1 MSVLVKAAEL
11 KRLCPTAR
19 ADVLDG
25 LARAAGP
32 ILAKYEIN
40 TSLRLQHFM
49 AQIAHE
55 SAGFRYLR
63 EVWGPTPAQTRYE
76 GRKDL
81 GNTQPGDGFRF
92 RGRGFL
98 QVTGR
103 ANYRRIGAAMGLDLE
118 AHPEKLEEPAV
129 ALESACI
136 YWRDHRLNALAD
148 KDDLRAITLR
158 VNGGLNGYDSR
169 NGYLKDRSTFD
180 CKSIDAVDA

>member
-1 MSVLVKAAEL
+1 MSVPVKAAEL

-19 ADVLDG
+19 DGVLDG

-32 ILAKYEIN
+32 ILAKYDIN

-103 ANYRRIGAAMGLDLE
+103 ANYRRVGAAMGLDLE

-158 VNGGLNGYDSR
+158 VNGGLDGYDNR
-169 NGYLKDRSTFD
+169 
-180 CKSIDAVDA
+180 